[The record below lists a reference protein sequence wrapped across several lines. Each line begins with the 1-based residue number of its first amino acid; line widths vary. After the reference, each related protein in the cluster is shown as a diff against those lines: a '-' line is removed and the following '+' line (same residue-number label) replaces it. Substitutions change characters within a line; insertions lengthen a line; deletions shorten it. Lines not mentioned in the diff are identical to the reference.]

1 MKLKLSPKARLANR
15 WSKLTLLQADCLLR
29 QRDSGRWQKQ
39 VVATLI
45 GSIFVVWASAQG
57 PVASPD
63 KTSSQVFKNIKVFN
77 NIPSDQLIPSM
88 QFITAALGVQCEYCH
103 VERAFDRDDK
113 KPKQIA
119 RRMIQMTM
127 ALNEQNFEGKQIVSC
142 YSCHRGHPK
151 PISIPVIP
159 DTPAPFARSFEP
171 QAVPPDLP
179 KADEVVRRY
188 AETIGGRDQITRL
201 TTISA
206 KGTLEAGPA
215 KFPIEVL
222 KAKPNRVSVSI
233 YYPQGASISKF
244 DGTLGWVLPT
254 GRPLHAMDSSELDAS
269 TMDGALPFTSDLRGL
284 FPDLETVR
292 REQIGNQETLVL
304 QATRPN
310 LPPVELYFDASTG
323 LLVRLVRYARSPLG
337 LLPTR
342 IDFSDYREVS
352 GVKLPFHWNSSTPL
366 GRFAVQLATIQ
377 VNLPMTNDTFSKPT
391 TVSDQAPSGH

>member
-1 MKLKLSPKARLANR
+1 MKLRLSPGALLASR
-15 WSKLTLLQADCLLR
+15 SKLAALPADGLR
-29 QRDSGRWQKQ
+29 RSDSGRLRKR
-39 VVATLI
+39 VVATLM
-45 GSIFVVWASAQG
+45 GSIFVVFASAQG

-77 NIPSDQLIPSM
+77 YIPSDQLIPSM

-103 VERAFDRDDK
+103 VERAFERDDK

-127 ALNEQNFEGKQIVSC
+127 AVNEQNFEGKQIVSC

-159 DTPAPFARSFEP
+159 DPAAPFAQSPEP
-171 QAVPPDLP
+171 QTVSPDLP

-188 AETIGGRDQITRL
+188 AEALGGRDQITRL
-201 TTISA
+201 TTVSA

-222 KAKPNRVSVSI
+222 KAKPSRVSVSI
-233 YYPQGASISKF
+233 YFPQGASISKF
-244 DGTLGWVLPT
+244 NGTLGWILSP

-269 TMDGALPFTSDLRGL
+269 AMDAALPFTSDLKSL
-284 FPDLETVR
+284 FPALETVR
-292 REQIGNQETLVL
+292 REQIGDQESFVL

-310 LPPVELYFDASTG
+310 LPRVEFYFDANTG

-337 LLPTR
+337 LLPAR
-342 IDFSDYREVS
+342 IDFSDYRDVG
-352 GVKLPFHWNSSTPL
+352 GVKLPFHWNSATPL
-366 GRFAVQLATIQ
+366 GRFAVQIATIT
-377 VNLPMTNDTFSKPT
+377 VNSPMSDDTFSKPA

>member
-1 MKLKLSPKARLANR
+1 LRLPPRARLAAGCSELAAPDR
-15 WSKLTLLQADCLLR
+15 LLR
-29 QRDSGRWQKQ
+29 LSDSGHLRKR
-39 VVATLI
+39 VVATLF
-45 GSIFVVWASAQG
+45 GSVFVVMASAQG

-88 QFITAALGVQCEYCH
+88 QFISAGLGVQCEYCH
-103 VERAFDRDDK
+103 VERAFERDDK

-119 RRMIQMTM
+119 RRMIQMTI

-159 DTPAPFARSFEP
+159 DTPLPFARSPEL
-171 QAVPPDLP
+171 QTASGDLP

-188 AETIGGRDQITRL
+188 AQTLGGRDQITRL
-201 TTISA
+201 TSISA

-222 KAKPNRVSVSI
+222 KAKPNRVSISI
-233 YYPQGASISKF
+233 YYPQGASVSNF
-244 DGTLGWVLPT
+244 DGTLGWILFP
-254 GRPLHAMDSSELDAS
+254 GRPLRAMDSSELDAS
-269 TMDGALPFTSDLRGL
+269 TMDGALPFTSDLKSL

-292 REQIGNQETLVL
+292 REQIGDQETLVL

-310 LPPVELYFDASTG
+310 LPPIEFYFDRSTG

-352 GVKLPFHWNSSTPL
+352 GVKLPFHWNSATPL
-366 GRFAVQLATIQ
+366 GRFAVQIASIT
-377 VNLPMTNDTFSKPT
+377 VNLPMTHDTFSKPT
-391 TVSDQAPSGH
+391 SASDQAPSGH

>member
-1 MKLKLSPKARLANR
+1 LRLPPRARLAVR
-15 WSKLTLLQADCLLR
+15 CSELAAPDRLLR
-29 QRDSGRWQKQ
+29 LSDSGHLRKR
-39 VVATLI
+39 VLATLF
-45 GSIFVVWASAQG
+45 GSVFVVIASAQG

-88 QFITAALGVQCEYCH
+88 QFISAALGVQCEYCH
-103 VERAFDRDDK
+103 VERAFERDDK

-159 DTPAPFARSFEP
+159 DTPLPFARSPEL
-171 QAVPPDLP
+171 QTVSGDLP

-188 AETIGGRDQITRL
+188 AQTLGGRDQITRL
-201 TTISA
+201 TSISA

-215 KFPIEVL
+215 RFPIEVL
-222 KAKPNRVSVSI
+222 KAKPNRVSISI
-233 YYPQGASISKF
+233 YYPQGASISNF
-244 DGTLGWVLPT
+244 DGTLGWILSP
-254 GRPLHAMDSSELDAS
+254 GRPLRAMDSSELDAT
-269 TMDGALPFTSDLRGL
+269 TMDGALPFTSDLKSL

-292 REQIGNQETLVL
+292 REQIGDQETLVL

-310 LPPVELYFDASTG
+310 LPPIEFYFDRSTG
-323 LLVRLVRYARSPLG
+323 LLVRLVRYARSP
-337 LLPTR
+337 P
-342 IDFSDYREVS
+342 SVCCQPE
-352 GVKLPFHWNSSTPL
+352 STFPIT
-366 GRFAVQLATIQ
+366 AT
-377 VNLPMTNDTFSKPT
+377 S
-391 TVSDQAPSGH
+391 AE